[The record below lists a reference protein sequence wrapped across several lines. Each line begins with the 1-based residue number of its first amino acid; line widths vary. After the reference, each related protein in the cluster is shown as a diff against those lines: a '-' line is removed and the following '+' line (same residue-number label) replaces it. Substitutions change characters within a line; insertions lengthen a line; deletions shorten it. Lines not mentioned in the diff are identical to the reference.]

1 MVEWV
6 SRGLDVLCFDA
17 SKNIVK
23 QSIQVTY
30 YQNNTVLAT
39 TQYTTRG
46 ANESYLMP
54 VAVGTNIITFINPY
68 LVDCQNNGG
77 AKVEKIE
84 GGWKISNGAKL
95 IDPNTMSGF
104 SVYFTYSPT
113 PTTTTTT
120 TPTTTT
126 TTPTTT
132 TTTPTT
138 TPTVTISSGGGGGAT
153 TTITTPTTTTTEEK
167 GVFEIIKPYLPYILV
182 GLIILIILA
191 IVLDKGA
198 KK

>member
-17 SKNIVK
+17 NKKIVK

-30 YQNNTVLAT
+30 YKDNTVLAT

-68 LVDCQNNGG
+68 LVDCSNNGG

-84 GGWKISNGAKL
+84 GGWKISNGAKI

-113 PTTTTTT
+113 T
-120 TPTTTT
+120 TPTTSNAL
-126 TTPTTT
+126 
-132 TTTPTT
+132 
-138 TPTVTISSGGGGGAT
+138 TIRVINVNTGNPIKGLGVYLFSGSGGVE
-153 TTITTPTTTTTEEK
+153 PPEK
-167 GVFEIIKPYLPYILV
+167 ARIS
-182 GLIILIILA
+182 
-191 IVLDKGA
+191 
-198 KK
+198 

>member
-17 SKNIVK
+17 NKNIVK

-54 VAVGTNIITFINPY
+54 VAKGTDTITFNNPY
-68 LVDCQNNGG
+68 LIDCSNNGG
-77 AKVEKIE
+77 AKVERIE
-84 GGWKISNGAKL
+84 GGWKISGGRKI
-95 IDPNTMSGF
+95 IDPTTMSGF
-104 SVYFTYSPT
+104 SVYFTYSEEKPT
-113 PTTTTTT
+113 TTTTTT

-126 TTPTTT
+126 PT
-132 TTTPTT
+132 TT
-138 TPTVTISSGGGGGAT
+138 TPTVTISSGGGGVTTT
-153 TTITTPTTTTTEEK
+153 TTITTPTTTTEEK

-182 GLIILIILA
+182 GLAILFILA

-198 KK
+198 K